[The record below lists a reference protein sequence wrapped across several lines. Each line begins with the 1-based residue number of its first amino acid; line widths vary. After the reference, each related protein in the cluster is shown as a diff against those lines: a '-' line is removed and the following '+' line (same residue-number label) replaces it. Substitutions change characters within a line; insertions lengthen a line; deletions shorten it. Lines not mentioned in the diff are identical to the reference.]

1 MTHLLR
7 TRSFAAVGVVLVGA
21 GLIAIACSSDSM
33 SPTTTTPG
41 GATTN
46 NLPNTPG
53 NTNGDTGNGNNA
65 NGNGTVTNPPEGNNP
80 PGGSTAPTT
89 GNEGPMGNIPVEQ
102 NPPTMGGTDNP
113 MTTPPTPTTGLAPNC
128 EAATGAVPNLALQQ
142 VATGLTRPLYVTQAP
157 GDDARLFVVEKAG
170 TVRVV
175 QDGQLQQTPFINVG
189 SMLTDDLDREQGLL
203 GLAFHPDFATNGL
216 FYLHFSAGAGQGLGA
231 AGDTV
236 VAEFKANAD
245 HSAGDPASRRVLLT
259 TPGLEPN
266 HNGGQ
271 LAFGPDKM
279 LYFGL
284 GDGGS
289 GDDPHGTIGNGQ
301 ALNVLNAKIL
311 RLDPNGRAVNNAYSI
326 PPGNLAEVMGQQ
338 GARPEIWAYGL
349 RNPWRFSFDPC
360 NGDLYIGDVGQMTI
374 EEIDFLPAAADRT
387 VAAGTNFG
395 WRLMEGP
402 QCRPGDTVCNAQTQA
417 QMGLKLPVDSY
428 GRTVGQSVT
437 GGYVYRGSAIPGLRG
452 NYIYADYQTAR
463 FFRFRIQNGA
473 IADRTEITAQLRPGN
488 GNPRGIAS
496 FGMDNAGEMYV
507 AAFTPGAVYRVVA
520 AP

>member
-21 GLIAIACSSDSM
+21 GLIAIACSSDDK
-33 SPTTTTPG
+33 TPSTVAG
-41 GATTN
+41 NGENTTTN
-46 NLPNTPG
+46 NLPNMPD
-53 NTNGDTGNGNNA
+53 N
-65 NGNGTVTNPPEGNNP
+65 NGNGAAATPGDSTNQQPAGNQT
-80 PGGSTAPTT
+80 PGT
-89 GNEGPMGNIPVEQ
+89 GNEGPMGNIPVQ
-102 NPPTMGGTDNP
+102 QPTQTPPGGTDNNP
-113 MTTPPTPTTGLAPNC
+113 PTTPPTPTGTGLAPNC
-128 EAATGAVPNLALQQ
+128 EASAGPVPNLTLQL
-142 VATGLTRPLYVTQAP
+142 VASGLTRPLYVTQAP
-157 GDDARLFVVEKAG
+157 GDDARLFIMEKSG
-170 TVRVV
+170 NVRVV
-175 QDGQLQQTPFINVG
+175 LNGELQQTPFISVG
-189 SMLTDDLDREQGLL
+189 NMLTDDGDREQGLL
-203 GLAFHPDFATNGL
+203 GMAFHPDFATNGL
-216 FYLHFSAGAGQGLGA
+216 FYLHFSSNGGQGMGA

-245 HSAGDPASRRVLLT
+245 HSAGDPASRRILLT
-259 TPGLEPN
+259 TAGLEAN

-271 LAFGPDKM
+271 LAFGPDKF

-284 GDGGS
+284 GDGGG
-289 GDDPHGTIGNGQ
+289 GDDQHGNPGNGQ
-301 ALNVLNAKIL
+301 SLNTLNAKIL
-311 RLDPNGRAVNNAYSI
+311 RLDPLGRDVNNAYSI
-326 PPGNLAEVMGQQ
+326 PAGNMTAPQ
-338 GARPEIWAYGL
+338 ARPEIWAYGL

-360 NGDLYIGDVGQMTI
+360 NGDLYIGDVGQNTL

-387 VAAGTNFG
+387 IASGTNFG

-428 GRTVGQSVT
+428 ARAVGVSVT
-437 GGYVYRGSAIPGLRG
+437 GGYVYRGGAIPGLRG
-452 NYIYADYQTAR
+452 NYIYADYQSAR

-473 IADRTEITAQLRPGN
+473 IADRVEITNQLRPGN

-496 FGMDNAGEMYV
+496 FGMDNGGEMYV

>member
-21 GLIAIACSSDSM
+21 GLIAVACGSDSR
-33 SPTTTTPG
+33 SPSTLPG
-41 GATTN
+41 DTTTN
-46 NLPNTPG
+46 NLPNAPG
-53 NTNGDTGNGNNA
+53 NANGDTGNGNNGNA
-65 NGNGTVTNPPEGNNP
+65 NGPGTGTNPAEGNNP
-80 PGGSTAPTT
+80 PAGSTTPTT

-102 NPPTMGGTDNP
+102 NPPTMGGTGNP
-113 MTTPPTPTTGLAPNC
+113 TMPTNPAPTTGLAPNC
-128 EAATGAVPNLALQQ
+128 EAATGAVPNLTLEQ

-157 GDDARLFVVEKAG
+157 GDDTRLFILEKAG

-175 QDGQLQQTPFINVG
+175 QDGQLQPTPFINVG
-189 SMLTDDLDREQGLL
+189 NMLNDDGNSEQGLL
-203 GLAFHPDFATNGL
+203 GMAFHPDFATNGL
-216 FYLHFSAGAGQGLGA
+216 FYLHFSSNGGQGMGQS
-231 AGDTV
+231 GDTV

-245 HSAGDPASRRVLLT
+245 HSAGDPASRRILLT
-259 TPGLEPN
+259 TAGLEAN

-284 GDGGS
+284 GDGGGANDQH
-289 GDDPHGTIGNGQ
+289 GDPGNGQ
-301 ALNVLNAKIL
+301 SLNVLNAKIL
-311 RLDPNGRAVNNAYSI
+311 RLDPLGRAVNNAYSI
-326 PPGNLAEVMGQQ
+326 PPGNLTAQ
-338 GARPEIWAYGL
+338 GARQEIWAYGL
-349 RNPWRFSFDPC
+349 RNPWRFSFDAC
-360 NGDLYIGDVGQMTI
+360 NGDLYIGDVGQNTI

-428 GRTVGQSVT
+428 GRTIGQSVT

-452 NYIYADYQTAR
+452 TYIYADYQSAR

-473 IADRTEITAQLRPGN
+473 IADRVEITAQMKPATGN
-488 GNPRGIAS
+488 IGGIAS
-496 FGMDNAGEMYV
+496 FGSDNAGEMYV
-507 AAFTPGAVYRVVA
+507 AAFTPGAVYRVAA